1 MELSKGANA
10 PVPTSLLAVVVSW
23 QSGHAVDAHALLL
36 GAEGTVRTDR
46 DLVFYNAPRHLSQAV
61 VLDQAPAPGTARLSV
76 SLPRTEA
83 EVDRIVI
90 SGSLDEGTFADP
102 TGLRL
107 TVSGV
112 DGPIVEFAV
121 VEPDAVSAMMFGEF
135 YRRDGGWRFRAVA
148 QGWAT
153 GMAGLVTEFGV
164 RVEDEDATASD
175 EYGAAA
181 VTEPRTPVS
190 ADPGGSATAPGPR
203 RPGTER
209 VPNGTARAAGEV
221 HPGVAR
227 YRLDEQPRSAD
238 ATVRPVPAASPT
250 GPAATPPWDGVIGP
264 NATRRISGTVTLR
277 RLTVPD
283 LAPAPVPPPH
293 PERADWHRDPDDPTR
308 LRWWDGELWTDD
320 TRPAAPA
327 HPHDCPRC
335 GTRLR
340 RRILGGHHPCRACA
354 EDTEEFLTHWHTRAG
369 RVLTRSG
376 PRGAEWDELWA
387 SLRYQ
392 RIDESAAR
400 TALHPLALNYV
411 ERRVAFA
418 FADGQIST
426 EEYDDFE
433 HAIAELAL
441 SGPLIEE
448 LRGRMRRGHTLTRLR
463 AGDLPTVRTPD
474 LHLDA
479 EELVYLDID
488 ATQVRQLAKGP
499 RLSDGRLIVSNKK
512 LRFVGS
518 GSGVELAWS
527 RIVSVTVERGTVVV
541 SATSARGGATL
552 AVTDPDQVAATIE
565 GALRVAK
572 RLALA
577 PGQRDT
583 RSIPQEVKAEVWQR
597 DGGRCVECG
606 SSHYLEFDH
615 VIPLSR
621 GGATSAANLQILCRG
636 CNRAKGANI

>member
-10 PVPTSLLAVVVSW
+10 PVPISLLAVVVSW
-23 QSGHAVDAHALLL
+23 RSGPTVDAHALLL
-36 GAEGTVRTDR
+36 GPEGTVRTDR

-61 VLDQAPAPGTARLSV
+61 VLDQAPASGTARLSV

-83 EVDRIVI
+83 GVERIVI
-90 SGSLDEGTFADP
+90 SGSLDEGTFADLS
-102 TGLRL
+102 GLRL
-107 TVSGV
+107 TISGV

-121 VEPDAVSAMMFGEF
+121 TEPDPVSAMMLGEF
-135 YRRDGGWRFRAVA
+135 YRRDGGWRFRAIA

-164 RVEDEDATASD
+164 RLEDDDTTTAVGPDATD
-175 EYGAAA
+175 Q
-181 VTEPRTPVS
+181 RTRVH
-190 ADPGGSATAPGPR
+190 ADPGDGVTVAVPR
-203 RPGTER
+203 RPAAGR
-209 VPNGTARAAGEV
+209 IPNGTARANGEA
-221 HPGVAR
+221 HPGVAN
-227 YRLDEQPRSAD
+227 YRLDERSSD
-238 ATVRPVPAASPT
+238 AP
-250 GPAATPPWDGVIGP
+250 ATPAPTAPSGDDTTEP

-277 RLTVPD
+277 RLTVPE
-283 LAPAPVPPPH
+283 LAPTPAPPPN
-293 PERADWHRDPDDPTR
+293 PERADWHRDPDDPAR
-308 LRWWDGELWTDD
+308 LRWWDGERWTTD
-320 TRPAAPA
+320 TRPAVPA

-340 RRILGGHHPCRACA
+340 RRILGGHHPCRVCA
-354 EDTEEFLTHWHTRAG
+354 QEIEEFLTHWHTRAW

-376 PRGAEWDELWA
+376 PRGAEWDQLWA

-392 RIDESAAR
+392 RIEESAAR
-400 TALHPLALNYV
+400 ATLQPHALSYV

-418 FADGQIST
+418 FADGQITT

-433 HAIAELAL
+433 HAIAELGL
-441 SGPLIEE
+441 SGPLIDE
-448 LRGRMRRGHTLTRLR
+448 LRARMRRGHTLTRLR
-463 AGDLPTVRTPD
+463 AGDLPTVRVPN

-479 EELVYLDID
+479 EELVYLDVD

-499 RLSDGRLIVSNKK
+499 RLFEGRLIVSNKK
-512 LRFVGS
+512 LRFVGN
-518 GSGVELAWS
+518 GSGIELAWS
-527 RIVSVTVERGTVVV
+527 RIVSVAVERGTVVV

-552 AVTDPDQVAATIE
+552 AVADPEQVAATIE

-572 RLALA
+572 RLTLA
-577 PGQRDT
+577 PGQRDS

-615 VIPLSR
+615 IIPLSR

>member
-1 MELSKGANA
+1 M
-10 PVPTSLLAVVVSW
+10 
-23 QSGHAVDAHALLL
+23 DAHALLL

-61 VLDQAPAPGTARLSV
+61 VLDQAPAAGTARLSV
-76 SLPRTEA
+76 SLPRTET

-90 SGSLDEGTFADP
+90 SGSLDEGTFADLS
-102 TGLRL
+102 GLRL
-107 TVSGV
+107 TISGV

-121 VEPDAVSAMMFGEF
+121 VEPDPVSAMMFGEF

-164 RVEDEDATASD
+164 RLEDADAPV
-175 EYGAAA
+175 AAGDDVA
-181 VTEPRTPVS
+181 EQRTQVY
-190 ADPGGSATAPGPR
+190 ADPGGATAFGPR
-203 RPGTER
+203 RPEAER
-209 VPNGTARAAGEV
+209 VRNGTARPGGET
-221 HPGVAR
+221 HPGVAH
-227 YRLDEQPRSAD
+227 YRLDE
-238 ATVRPVPAASPT
+238 RPSPT
-250 GPAATPPWDGVIGP
+250 GATASPAPAVSTTDSAATPPWYDATEP

-277 RLTVPD
+277 RLTVPE
-283 LAPAPVPPPH
+283 LPPVPAPPPN

-308 LRWWDGELWTDD
+308 LRWWDGELWTAD
-320 TRPAAPA
+320 TRPAVPA

-340 RRILGGHHPCRACA
+340 RRILGGHHPCRACV
-354 EDTEEFLTHWHTRAG
+354 EETEEFLTHWHTRAW
-369 RVLTRSG
+369 RVLTHSG
-376 PRGAEWDELWA
+376 PRGAEWDQLWA

-392 RIDESAAR
+392 RIEESAAR

-433 HAIAELAL
+433 HAIAELGL

-448 LRGRMRRGHTLTRLR
+448 LRSRMRRGHALTRLR
-463 AGDLPTVRTPD
+463 AGDLPTVRAPD

-499 RLSDGRLIVSNKK
+499 RLFDGRLIVSNKK

-518 GSGVELAWS
+518 GSGIELAWS

-552 AVTDPDQVAATIE
+552 AVVDPEQVAATIE
-565 GALRVAK
+565 GALRIAK

-577 PGQRDT
+577 PGQRDS
-583 RSIPQEVKAEVWQR
+583 RSVPQEVKAEVWQR

-615 VIPLSR
+615 IIPLSR